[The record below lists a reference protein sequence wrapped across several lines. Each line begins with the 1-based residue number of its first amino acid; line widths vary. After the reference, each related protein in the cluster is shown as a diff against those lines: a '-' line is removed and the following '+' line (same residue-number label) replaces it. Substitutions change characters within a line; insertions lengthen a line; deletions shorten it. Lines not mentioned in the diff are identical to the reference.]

1 MATQIRRYCRFMG
14 LAVMGSP
21 LVVAGTVWAGPAQAD
36 SNTYLSDLHNAG
48 IQAVGGDAALLQTGQ
63 KLCVQ
68 LGYGASSQQLV
79 SLALQRS
86 DARQGAR
93 GLTPEKANA
102 LVDYAIADLCPN
114 Y

>member
-1 MATQIRRYCRFMG
+1 MATQRRYRRFIG
-14 LAVMGSP
+14 LAVTGGA

-36 SNTYLSDLHNAG
+36 ANTYLSDLHSAG
-48 IQAVGGDAALLQTGQ
+48 IQDVGGDSALLQTGQ

-68 LGYGASSQQLV
+68 LSYGVSTNQLV

-86 DARQGAR
+86 DAQQGAR
-93 GLTPEKANA
+93 GLTPQKANE
-102 LVDYAIADLCPN
+102 LVDYARGDLCPN